1 MSPPAPSRHDAT
13 AQRFLRAAVQ
23 LMDAYLEDQP
33 GRERPARL
41 RAIRF
46 PAALD
51 WLRTADVIR
60 LAGEAQGTAGTSRK
74 AFFNRWPTREEFVRD
89 ALVYALV
96 AEVAPG
102 DPLRQARV
110 MPADAT
116 ASAAT
121 SFSAAVL
128 RISDQLLDSLCAH
141 PRSYLTLHVG
151 PLLPQ
156 HPPLWAAVLPAM
168 REGSQVWADGFA
180 ALITGLGLVFRP
192 GWTPQRLALALQ
204 AALDGFVL
212 RFRIQP
218 DDYQASRWEGASI
231 FADTVLAIVLGV
243 LDHERTGE
251 DGRIILDRLV
261 GGRSAEPT

>member
-1 MSPPAPSRHDAT
+1 
-13 AQRFLRAAVQ
+13 
-23 LMDAYLEDQP
+23 MDAYLEDQP
-33 GRERPARL
+33 GRGRPPRL

-60 LAGEAQGTAGTSRK
+60 LAGAAQGTAGTSRK
-74 AFFNRWPTREEFVRD
+74 AFFNRWPTREEFLCD

-96 AEVAPG
+96 NEVAPG
-102 DPLRQARV
+102 DPLQQARE
-110 MPADAT
+110 MPADAA

-121 SFSAAVL
+121 SLSAAVL
-128 RISDQLLDSLCAH
+128 RISDQLLDSLCSH

-156 HPPLWAAVLPAM
+156 HPPLWEAVLPAM
-168 REGSQVWADGFA
+168 REGSQVWANGFT
-180 ALITGLGLVFRP
+180 ALLADLGLVLRP
-192 GWTPQRLALALQ
+192 GWTPERLALALQ

-231 FADTVLAIVLGV
+231 FADTVLALVLGA
-243 LDHERTGE
+243 LDQEQTGE
-251 DGRIILDRLV
+251 SGRLILDRLAA
-261 GGRSAEPT
+261 GRSAASA